1 MEISIELD
9 RENDQLYLLFRP
21 DAVIKGSVA
30 RTVRLTEDVVADLD
44 ADGRLIGLDVSQ
56 ASKMLGIKDLE
67 RLSVAVA
74 MGGGRRARP

>member
-21 DAVIKGSVA
+21 GAVIKGSIA
-30 RTVRLTEDVVADLD
+30 KTVRLTEDVVGDLD

-56 ASKMLGIKDLE
+56 ASKMLGIEDLE

-74 MGGGRRARP
+74 IGGGRRARS

>member
-21 DAVIKGSVA
+21 ETVVKGSVA
-30 RTVRLTEDVVADLD
+30 KTVRLTDDVVGDLD

-56 ASKMLGIKDLE
+56 AAKMLGIEDLD

-74 MGGGRRARP
+74 MGGGWRARS

>member
-21 DAVIKGSVA
+21 DAVIKGRVA

>member
-21 DAVIKGSVA
+21 DAVTKGSVA
-30 RTVRLTEDVVADLD
+30 KTVRLTEDVVADLD

-56 ASKMLGIKDLE
+56 ASKMLGIQDLE

-74 MGGGRRARP
+74 MGGGRRARS